1 VGDKFF
7 NIRTYGC
14 QMNEHDSEKIA
25 GVLEEK
31 AYQPTDELEQAD
43 VIILNTCCIREKAEL
58 KVFGKVGELKHLKR
72 KNPDLIIGICGC
84 MMQQEDVVAE
94 IKEKYSHVDI
104 VFGTHNIHQFEE
116 LLEEAQLKR
125 EPLVKVWDE
134 GKELIPEM
142 PVRREE
148 DYRAYVTIIYGC
160 DNFCTYCIVPY
171 VRGRE
176 RSRPLTDIVAE
187 IKDLAAD
194 GVKEVMLLG
203 QNVNSYGQD
212 LDSKLNFAELLT
224 EINQVEDLKR
234 IRYMT
239 SHPRDFDEQLIDTVS
254 KLDKVCN
261 QFHLPVQAGSN
272 KILAE
277 MNRGYT
283 REEYMELIEKIRAKN
298 PEAAISTDVMVGFPG
313 ETEKD
318 FADTLDLFKQ
328 VKFDMAYSFIYS
340 QRSGTPAAEY
350 EEQIAEETKKE
361 RLQQLL
367 DLQSKISRE
376 QNKSYLGKTVEVL
389 VEGPSKKDKSK
400 LSGRTRS
407 NKIVICEGSEDL
419 TGELINVK
427 INKVQSW
434 TLFGEIVD

>member
-1 VGDKFF
+1 MRDEFF
-7 NIRTYGC
+7 KIKTYGC

-31 AYQPTDELEQAD
+31 GYQPTEELEQAD

-116 LLEEAQLKR
+116 LLKEAQLKR

-134 GKELIPEM
+134 GKELIPKM

-160 DNFCTYCIVPY
+160 DNFCTYCIVPH

-176 RSRPLTDIVAE
+176 RSRPLADIVAE
-187 IKDLAAD
+187 IKELATD

-212 LDSKLNFAELLT
+212 FEQEVDFSQLLT
-224 EINQVEDLKR
+224 EINQIEDLKR

-239 SHPRDFDEQLIDTVS
+239 SHPRDFNQKLIDTVS
-254 KLDKVCN
+254 RLDKVCN

-283 REEYMELIEKIRAKN
+283 REEYIQLIEKIRAKN
-298 PEAAISTDVMVGFPG
+298 PNAAISTDVMVGFPG

-350 EEQIAEETKKE
+350 KEQVAEEVKKE
-361 RLQQLL
+361 RLQKLL
-367 DLQSKISRE
+367 DLQSEISRE
-376 QNKSYLGKTVEVL
+376 QNKSYLGQTVEVL
-389 VEGPSKKDKSK
+389 IEGPSKKDKSK

-407 NKIVICEGSEDL
+407 NKIVICEGSDDL

-427 INKVQSW
+427 IKKVQSW
-434 TLFGEIVD
+434 TLFGEITD